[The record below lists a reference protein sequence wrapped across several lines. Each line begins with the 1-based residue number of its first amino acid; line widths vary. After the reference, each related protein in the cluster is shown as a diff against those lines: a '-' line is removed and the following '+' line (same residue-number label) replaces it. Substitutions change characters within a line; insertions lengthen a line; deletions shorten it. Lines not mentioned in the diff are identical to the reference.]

1 MRMADKP
8 SLYEVENAFQ
18 PAKEVTAVERFAGRR
33 TEVEDG
39 YYGLLGDGVNIA
51 IVGNRGVG
59 KTSLS
64 RQLEITAS
72 GDNGLLDH
80 LEIGHDRPLDF
91 LSVYF
96 ACGNRVTDFG
106 DLLERL
112 LTTSN
117 CLGDWI
123 YDIPGAK
130 KEVVSYAPEIGAK
143 LFGLEAKLGGEKA
156 TEQESRPAVN
166 SHSIDTVFTNVCH
179 AIVEERIAKDGLLII
194 VDEFDQINDPSGMA
208 GFMKS
213 LATNVPRAKFCL
225 VGVAQD
231 IQNLM
236 KEHESV
242 DRLFSGSI
250 IRVHPMEPVEL
261 REIIRIAEAE
271 IDSFITFD
279 EEATDS
285 LIALAQGH
293 PYMVHLIGKYAFRA
307 AYQRGVKIIDRSAV
321 QETLKSIAERG
332 ADPVLEGRYKKAVGS
347 SRQRESVLRALAQ
360 VRREDGEC
368 WTTDAYKIA
377 LEDEVDN
384 ASQFVGH
391 LVADDYGSELEK
403 VRERYY
409 RFRDSL
415 FATYVLARPRL
426 YSPVG

>member
-1 MRMADKP
+1 MVHKP
-8 SLYEVENAFQ
+8 SLADIENAFQ
-18 PAKEVTAVERFAGRR
+18 PAKEVTAVERFAGRSG
-33 TEVEDG
+33 EVEEG
-39 YYGLLGDGVNIA
+39 YYGLLGEGVNIA

-64 RQLEITAS
+64 RQLESIAA
-72 GDNGLLDH
+72 GDNSLLNH
-80 LEIGHDRPLDF
+80 LGISYDQSMDY
-91 LSVYF
+91 LSLYF
-96 ACGNRVTDFG
+96 ACGNRVSSFEG
-106 DLLERL
+106 LLERL
-112 LTTSN
+112 LTTSS

-130 KEVVSYAPEIGAK
+130 KEIASYAPELGAK
-143 LFGLEAKLGGEKA
+143 LFGIEAKLGGEKA
-156 TEQESRPAVN
+156 TEQESKPAVT
-166 SHSIDTVFTNVCH
+166 SHSIDTIFTNVCH
-179 AIVEERIAKDGLLII
+179 AIIEEGVAQDGLFII

-236 KEHESV
+236 REHESV

-250 IRVHPMEPVEL
+250 IRVHPMDADEL
-261 REIIRIAEAE
+261 REIVRIGEAE
-271 IDSFITFD
+271 IDNYITFD
-279 EEATDS
+279 ESATES
-285 LIALAQGH
+285 LISLAQGH
-293 PYMVHLIGKYAFRA
+293 PYMVHLVGKYALRS
-307 AYQRGVKIIDRSAV
+307 AYQKGHSEINSEAV

-347 SRQRESVLRALAQ
+347 SRQRETVLRALAQ
-360 VRREDGEC
+360 VKGDDGEC

-391 LVADDYGSELEK
+391 LVADDYGAELEK

-409 RFRDSL
+409 RFKDSL